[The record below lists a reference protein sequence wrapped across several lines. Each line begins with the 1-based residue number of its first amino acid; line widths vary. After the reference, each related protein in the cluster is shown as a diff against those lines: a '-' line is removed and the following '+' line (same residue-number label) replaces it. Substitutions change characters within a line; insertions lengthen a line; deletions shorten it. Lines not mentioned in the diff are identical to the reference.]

1 MHAFIIICLLA
12 AFYWE
17 SLCAREMEPFSFKH
31 KHIIL
36 CVVAISDLEI
46 VLLAYQRVSAVL
58 ETLKWMHKNFMR
70 HLCEI
75 KCSKIAAMDGAY
87 EEF

>member
-12 AFYWE
+12 AFYWKRA
-17 SLCAREMEPFSFKH
+17 LCEREMEPFSFKR

-46 VLLAYQRVSAVL
+46 VLLAYQPCVGGSR
-58 ETLKWMHKNFMR
+58 N
-70 HLCEI
+70 I
-75 KCSKIAAMDGAY
+75 KVDA
-87 EEF
+87 